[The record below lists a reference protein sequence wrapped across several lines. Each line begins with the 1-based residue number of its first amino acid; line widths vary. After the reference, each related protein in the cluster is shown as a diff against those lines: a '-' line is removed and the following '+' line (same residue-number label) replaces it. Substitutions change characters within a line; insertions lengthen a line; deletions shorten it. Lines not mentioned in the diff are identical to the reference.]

1 MAFETSEPL
10 PSHAILSPVRRALAA
25 IGLLA
30 ALAGLIWR
38 GDVAY
43 HAQPADHLAQQRHS
57 GANAQP

>member
-10 PSHAILSPVRRALAA
+10 LSHANLSPVRLAA

-38 GDVAY
+38 CDVAY

-57 GANAQP
+57 AANAQP